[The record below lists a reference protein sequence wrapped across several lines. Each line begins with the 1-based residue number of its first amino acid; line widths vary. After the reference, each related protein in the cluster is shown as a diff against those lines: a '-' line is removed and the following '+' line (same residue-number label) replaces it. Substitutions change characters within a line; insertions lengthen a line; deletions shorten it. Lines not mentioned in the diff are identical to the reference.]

1 MTVTELIEILKTY
14 DQNAVVVLADSAGEQ
29 GRPGVVQLRADE
41 IQPVELYQVDHK
53 GLSWYEFGGG
63 DEPPA
68 AGERTTV
75 FDTKVKAVL
84 LGGL

>member
-1 MTVTELIEILKTY
+1 MTIAELIEILKTY
-14 DQNAVVVLADSAGEQ
+14 DPNAVVVLADSAGEQ
-29 GRPGVVQLRADE
+29 GRPGVARLRADE
-41 IQPVELYQVDHK
+41 IQPVELYQVQHK
-53 GLSWYEFGGG
+53 GVSWYEFGDG

>member
-1 MTVTELIEILKTY
+1 MTIAELMEILKTY
-14 DQNAVVVLADSAGEQ
+14 DPNAVVVLADLACEQ
-29 GRPGVVQLRADE
+29 GKPGVMRLRASE
-41 IQPVELYQVDHK
+41 MQPVELYQVEHK
-53 GLSWYEFGGG
+53 GLSWYEFGDG